1 MKKVLLVV
9 AVIALISVATMALV
23 GCVPSDPA
31 KAEANLK
38 DAGYEVMVTKA
49 SDSTGVQH
57 GTGIQLGPNAV
68 ADGCVT
74 MITAMKA
81 TISNDDADFDGVVIY
96 YFNDGAKAKAFYEK
110 QKARYDKLS
119 DEEKEGSKVGKSGK
133 VVYVGTEEA
142 IKAAK

>member
-31 KAEANLK
+31 KAEANLI
-38 DAGYEVMVTKA
+38 DAGYEVMVTRA
-49 SDSTGVQH
+49 SDGTGVK
-57 GTGIQLGPNAV
+57 LGLNAV
-68 ADGCVT
+68 ADGCVA
-74 MITAMKA
+74 MVTAMKA

-96 YFNDGAKAKAFYEK
+96 YFNDGAKAKAFYEE
-110 QKARYDKLS
+110 QKAEYDELS
-119 DEEKEGSKVGKSGK
+119 DEEKEGMKVGKSGK
-133 VVYVGTEEA
+133 VVYAGSKDA

>member
-1 MKKVLLVV
+1 MKRFLSIV
-9 AVIALISVATMALV
+9 AVIALISLVAMALV
-23 GCVPSDPA
+23 GCVPADPD

-38 DAGYEVMVTKA
+38 EAGYEVMVTRA
-49 SDSTGVQH
+49 SDGTGVK
-57 GTGIQLGPNAV
+57 LGLNAI

-96 YFNDGAKAKAFYEK
+96 YFNDGAKAKAFYEE
-110 QKARYDKLS
+110 QKAEYDELS
-119 DEEKEGSKVGKSGK
+119 DEEKEGMEVGKSGK
-133 VVYVGTEEA
+133 VVYAGTKDA

>member
-38 DAGYEVMVTKA
+38 DAGYEVMVTRA
-49 SDSTGVQH
+49 SDGTGVK
-57 GTGIQLGPNAV
+57 LGLNAV
-68 ADGCVT
+68 ADGCVA
-74 MITAMKA
+74 MVTAMKA

-96 YFNDGAKAKAFYEK
+96 YFNDGAKAKAFYEE
-110 QKARYDKLS
+110 QKAEYDELS
-119 DEEKEGSKVGKSGK
+119 DEEKEGMKVGKSGK
-133 VVYVGTEEA
+133 VVYAGSKDA

>member
-38 DAGYEVMVTKA
+38 DAGYEVMVTRA
-49 SDSTGVQH
+49 SDGTGVK
-57 GTGIQLGPNAV
+57 LGLNAV
-68 ADGCVT
+68 ADGCVA
-74 MITAMKA
+74 MVTAMKA
-81 TISNDDADFDGVVIY
+81 TISNSDADFDGVVIY
-96 YFNDGAKAKAFYEK
+96 YFNDGAKAKAFYEE
-110 QKARYDKLS
+110 QKAEYDELS
-119 DEEKEGSKVGKSGK
+119 DEEKEDMKVGKSGK
-133 VVYVGTEEA
+133 VVYAGSKDA